1 MLNSFVK
8 MGVVELSLSS
18 FVFKTCVSV
27 AHILQLQ
34 IIVEKNVGSGSPYS
48 KHGHE
53 TNTNLSQ
60 NGVPNS
66 ASNFTASIS
75 SLAFDK

>member
-34 IIVEKNVGSGSPYS
+34 IIVEKNVLVIR
-48 KHGHE
+48 
-53 TNTNLSQ
+53 TML
-60 NGVPNS
+60 V
-66 ASNFTASIS
+66 ASH
-75 SLAFDK
+75 